1 MPEKLKFLV
10 LGDHMTDVWHIGE
23 LRKEAAQEDSGCPVF
38 IQESVYYQHGGARNV
53 ADNLTA
59 LGAAVNFGSLD
70 AEISK
75 HRYITTGNKQLFR
88 VDVEPSPIRNC
99 PPRFY
104 ADASVDAVIIAD
116 YGKGSIDATV
126 WNRLSEKFGTLPLFV
141 HTKSPASIRWPKI
154 QNVWMHMNIDECLFN
169 HVQYEKL
176 LTSGARALVTKGKY
190 GATIISR
197 NGNPDSQS
205 VGIPQIP
212 GDVVSV
218 VGAGDTAMAA
228 FAYMFMK
235 MRNAEEQNLYP
246 NVDAEESDI
255 AIQAARFA
263 MVAAGIAVRRPMTSV
278 VSLQDIQQHSDL
290 LYSDL
295 L

>member
-1 MPEKLKFLV
+1 
-10 LGDHMTDVWHIGE
+10 MTDVWHIGE

-38 IQESVYYQHGGARNV
+38 VQKSAHYQLGGAGNV
-53 ADNLTA
+53 VQNLIA
-59 LGAAVNFGSLD
+59 LGAKINRGSLD
-70 AEISK
+70 STIRK
-75 HRYITTGNKQLFR
+75 HRYITADNKQLFR
-88 VDVEPSPIRNC
+88 VDIGPSPNRNYPKPVC
-99 PPRFY
+99 TN
-104 ADASVDAVIIAD
+104 DSINAVLVAD
-116 YGKGSIDATV
+116 YGKGSMDTIV
-126 WNRLSEKFGTLPLFV
+126 WELLSEKFGTLPLFV
-141 HTKSPASIRWPKI
+141 HTKNPASIQWPKM

-212 GDVVSV
+212 GDIASV

-263 MVAAGIAVRRPMTSV
+263 MVAAGIAVRRPMTSA
-278 VSLQDIQQHSDL
+278 VSTQDIQQHSDL
-290 LYSDL
+290 FYSDL